1 MQTPSSTPGPLIPQ
15 IYSGAFT
22 GGFCSGRV
30 LKRRDKRKGARP
42 EAGLAQAE
50 NPRTPNTEADVPR
63 RRQVRRNEAAVT
75 RAHGCVPRKRHGRR
89 TLQKRLCM
97 PQGWGTPCT
106 PAEVSSEH
114 SQGVGTMKTRDM
126 AGPRSSP
133 PSGSETVLKEK
144 KSQKS
149 KTGCTFCCQAESAP
163 NFQAE
168 PHFPNRGSNIG
179 EGDYI

>member
-1 MQTPSSTPGPLIPQ
+1 MQTPGSTPGPLIPQ

-42 EAGLAQAE
+42 EAGLAQVE
-50 NPRTPNTEADVPR
+50 NPQTPNTEADVPR

-114 SQGVGTMKTRDM
+114 SQGVGRPGTWQVLDPAHRPAQKQFRRKRRLRKARPD
-126 AGPRSSP
+126 APSAAKQSLP
-133 PSGSETVLKEK
+133 PI
-144 KSQKS
+144 S
-149 KTGCTFCCQAESAP
+149 KQNPIFRIEAVT
-163 NFQAE
+163 
-168 PHFPNRGSNIG
+168 
-179 EGDYI
+179 